1 MCIRD
6 RYKDS
11 REDVDLIPP
20 ETALDMATING
31 AEALGLS
38 NEIGSIEVG
47 KKADLVLF
55 DTKRPEWRTMF
66 NPINNLVYNADGRSV
81 HTVIVDGRVVVENY
95 NLVYADEWEIIQKVQ
110 ELGEHLLSRTGINF
124 PSVWPMV

>member
-1 MCIRD
+1 
-6 RYKDS
+6 
-11 REDVDLIPP
+11 
-20 ETALDMATING
+20 MATING
-31 AEALGLS
+31 EEALGLS
-38 NEIGSIEVG
+38 NEIGSIEIG

-55 DTKRPEWRTMF
+55 DTKRAEWRTMF

-110 ELGEHLLSRTGINF
+110 ELGAHLLSRTGISF
-124 PSVWPMV
+124 PSAWPII